1 MREAL
6 TVFDLRKRAFI
17 ERLRREKDRGLVDF
31 DIAEFLLRFNETAQ
45 DYYTTSSCSGRIILA
60 ETSRL
65 SLVKSSH
72 EFRFVKKWH
81 RPVTL
86 RELLAEVEN
95 KSHENLWLLV
105 RAPIIHFA
113 ARSLEHGVKL
123 LKLAQSAGF
132 KHSGVIS
139 VRDDGEVIVEVQ
151 ADDRLDVPLIVNG
164 RLLVVRDA
172 LQDLVDLANETLM
185 IGKLRLANLIGL
197 IEREILRTHDFQPVE
212 LSKIRTYREFTLA
225 EAEKIARQTT

>member
-151 ADDRLDVPLIVNG
+151 ADDRLDVPLIVDG
-164 RLLVVRDA
+164 RLLVVRDS